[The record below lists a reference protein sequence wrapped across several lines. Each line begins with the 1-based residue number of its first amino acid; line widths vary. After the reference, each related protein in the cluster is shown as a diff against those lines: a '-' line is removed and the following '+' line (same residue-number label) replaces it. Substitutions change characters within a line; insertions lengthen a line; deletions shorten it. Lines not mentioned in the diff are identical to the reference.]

1 MKNNVPFFRGVLG
14 GGPPPKKSGVT
25 QKNRYIAPDPT
36 KKWEID
42 LAHKNWIIR
51 HYIWCFPRLSFFQTQ
66 KPRKHAEITWFT
78 ITFYPAL
85 FFRGV
90 FPKKITK
97 ILISRARIIIFW
109 NGFQQNVLWI
119 LFYRLEQKSNKNH
132 HPSSIYVVFSRKNNP
147 VAASPCLALWHYY

>member
-1 MKNNVPFFRGVLG
+1 MCPFSGEFW
-14 GGPPPKKSGVT
+14 GGPTPKISGVT
-25 QKNRYIAPDPT
+25 QKNRFIAPDPT

-42 LAHKNWIIR
+42 LAQQNLIIR
-51 HYIWCFPRLSFFQTQ
+51 HYIWCFPHLSFFQTQ
-66 KPRKHAEITWFT
+66 KPRETAEISGFT
-78 ITFYPAL
+78 VTFYPAP

-90 FPKKITK
+90 FPKNFTK

-132 HPSSIYVVFSRKNNP
+132 HPSSTYVVFSRKNNP

>member
-1 MKNNVPFFRGVLG
+1 MCPFSGEFWG
-14 GGPPPKKSGVT
+14 GADPKKIGCYSKKPVYCPGPD
-25 QKNRYIAPDPT
+25 QKMIDKISPLKFFLAALYMMFSSPQLFKNV
-36 KKWEID
+36 KKRARRRIPA
-42 LAHKNWIIR
+42 L
-51 HYIWCFPRLSFFQTQ
+51 P
-66 KPRKHAEITWFT
+66 
-78 ITFYPAL
+78 ITFYPAP

-90 FPKKITK
+90 FPKNFTK

-132 HPSSIYVVFSRKNNP
+132 HPSSTYVVFSRKNNP

>member
-1 MKNNVPFFRGVLG
+1 MCPFSGEFWG
-14 GGPPPKKSGVT
+14 GADPKKIGRYSKKPVYCPGPDQKMRDRFGPKIFDHSALYMMFSSPDFFSNSKT
-25 QKNRYIAPDPT
+25 QGGRRISA
-36 KKWEID
+36 
-42 LAHKNWIIR
+42 
-51 HYIWCFPRLSFFQTQ
+51 S
-66 KPRKHAEITWFT
+66 T
-78 ITFYPAL
+78 ITFYPAP

-90 FPKKITK
+90 FPKKFTK

-132 HPSSIYVVFSRKNNP
+132 HPSSTYVVFSRKNSP